1 MFIIKL
7 RLKELRLKQ
16 LYTIKDIAELLGCT
30 PSLISRYESGS
41 RMPRAD
47 YLVKL
52 ADFYD
57 VSVDYLLWLT
67 LDKTRS

>member
-7 RLKELRLKQ
+7 RLKELRLKH
-16 LYTIKDIAELLGCT
+16 LYAIKDIAELLGCT
-30 PSLISRYESGS
+30 ASLVSRYENGS

-57 VSVDYLLWLT
+57 VSVDYLLGLT
-67 LDKTRS
+67 EDKTRY

>member
-7 RLKELRLKQ
+7 RLKELRLKH
-16 LYTIKDIAELLGCT
+16 LYAIKDVAELLGCT
-30 PSLISRYESGS
+30 PSLVSRYENGS

-47 YLVKL
+47 YLAKL

-57 VSVDYLLWLT
+57 VSVDYLLGLT
-67 LDKTRS
+67 EDKTRH